1 MDWSTP
7 AELATAGGTLVLAI
21 ATFVSTRTA
30 NRSTRLAEEA
40 LLAGIRPLLLAA
52 RPQDPAEK
60 VIWYDQHV
68 AHVPGGRAV
77 VEEADGV
84 IYLAMT
90 VRNVGTGLAL
100 MHAWSPVFGGF
111 EGLRREPVA
120 PEAFHRLTADLYVA
134 PNDSG
139 YWVGAV
145 REATDPDHDEF
156 LEIIKDPERFAIDIL
171 YGDQEGGQRTIT
183 RFSLTPAHDTWLC
196 TSARHWYLDRPDP
209 R

>member
-1 MDWSTP
+1 MDWSSI
-7 AELATAGGTLVLAI
+7 ASVATAGGTLVLAV
-21 ATFVSTRTA
+21 ATFASTRTA
-30 NRSTRLAEEA
+30 NRSTRVAEEA

-60 VIWYDQHV
+60 VIWYDQHF
-68 AHVPGGRAV
+68 AHVQGGRAV
-77 VEEADGV
+77 IEEENGV
-84 IYLAMT
+84 VYLAMT

-100 MHAWSPVFGGF
+100 MHGWSAVFGGVDAF
-111 EGLRREPVA
+111 RQEPVP
-120 PEAFHRLTADLYVA
+120 PESFHRLTADLYVA
-134 PNDSG
+134 PGDSG

-145 REATDPDHDEF
+145 RDDDDPDREAF
-156 LEIIKDPERFAIDIL
+156 LRIIKDPERFAIDLL

-183 RFSLTPAHDTWLC
+183 RFGLTPAHDTWLC